1 MDRARATVDLADDVV
16 RLPEKAAFDKKW
28 RSMTWGQRREV
39 LRTVGRGQAMRKR
52 SDARL
57 AVMAARQQQRY
68 WKWAWVIGPVVSL
81 MLIPNWVAVVVNAA
95 VISAVTGAFAFWK
108 YRRATESEAANLD
121 RLQR

>member
-1 MDRARATVDLADDVV
+1 MV
-16 RLPEKAAFDKKW
+16 RLPDQAAFDKKW

-68 WKWAWVIGPVVSL
+68 WKLAWLLGPVVSL
-81 MLIPNWVAVVVNAA
+81 LLIPNWIAVLVNA
-95 VISAVTGAFAFWK
+95 VLISAITGAFAWFK
-108 YRRATESEAANLD
+108 HRRARESEQANLE
-121 RLQR
+121 RLQH